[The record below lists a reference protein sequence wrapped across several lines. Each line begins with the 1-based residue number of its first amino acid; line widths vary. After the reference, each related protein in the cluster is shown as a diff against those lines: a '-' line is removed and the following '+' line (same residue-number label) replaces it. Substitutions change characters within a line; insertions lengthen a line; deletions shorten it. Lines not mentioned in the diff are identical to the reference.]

1 MYKAHPNLFV
11 FFEKLKEFQTDTY
24 LCENTKSTFGSKN
37 S

>member
-11 FFEKLKEFQTDTY
+11 FLELKEFQIRH